1 MDRVTLMLVGQ
12 HLSLHD
18 LSQARRVSRAWGEYV
33 GESLRLK
40 IRALTWSAWVYY
52 TLDPVPSFL
61 FWHLDIH
68 PSLERRCLKRRY
80 TQPDRG
86 EIYLAYRSGAGSEIA
101 SVITGSAHPFLHL
114 QPVDEAVFIIAAVSG
129 DQAGPGRTLLPT
141 RPTVQ
146 TCTRPT
152 GKRLKLPLPNNCEVW
167 LQGESHSQPHRRL
180 NGPSE
185 HSKGHER

>member
-1 MDRVTLMLVGQ
+1 MLVGQ

-18 LSQARRVSRAWGEYV
+18 LSQARRVSRAWSEHLR
-33 GESLRLK
+33 ESLRLK
-40 IRALTWSAWVYY
+40 IGALTWSAWVYY

-68 PSLERRCLKRRY
+68 PSLEHRCLRRRY
-80 TQPDRG
+80 AQPDRG
-86 EIYLAYRSGAGSEIA
+86 EIYLTYRSGLGSEIA
-101 SVITGSAHPFLHL
+101 SAITDSAPPFLHL
-114 QPVDEAVFIIAAVSG
+114 QPVNGAAFIIAAVSG
-129 DQAGPGRTLLPT
+129 DQAGPGRTLLPA

-146 TCTRPT
+146 TYTRPV
-152 GKRLKLPLPNNCEVW
+152 GKRLKLSLPNNCEVR

-185 HSKGHER
+185 RSKGHEQ